1 MKCNGRRLITVKTI
15 HGQFQFAQQRFYTPG
30 EGEFSYLEYT
40 GQLSGMS
47 ERLQEWVCYLANR
60 MSYHEVIKELER
72 VTGVGLLSAPGLQQ
86 LVLAKAQTVSQ
97 RQAQQVQA
105 VLAQKPTLP
114 KLSQSVNVYDP
125 DSEEVLLLG
134 DGVCVK
140 RQKKQRPRSVQ
151 AQTRRQDEAKWVN
164 TDVMMLQ
171 QPGADF
177 TYLMTGLTEQTEPP
191 VSLPDLVKVGLI
203 TAYGQA
209 QEPLKLVAITD
220 GARHMRLL
228 LEQVVGQAL
237 TIILDWYHLRKKCAE
252 LMSMI
257 ARTKA
262 EKATHLQTLLAY
274 LWRGQTDQAVAYLK
288 TEVVPRHVG
297 KLTELVTYLDKH
309 TSEII
314 DYQRRQQAGKPIGSG
329 RMEKGVDLTVAQR
342 QKRKGM
348 SWSDL
353 GSHALALLKT
363 VELNGQWHTLWASC
377 P

>member
-1 MKCNGRRLITVKTI
+1 MKCNGRRIVTVKTI

-30 EGEFSYLEYT
+30 EGELSYLEYT

-47 ERLQEWVCYLANR
+47 ERLQEWACYLANR
-60 MSYHEVIKELER
+60 MSYHEVIKELQR
-72 VTGVGLLSAPGLQQ
+72 VTGVALLSAPGLQQ

-105 VLAQKPTLP
+105 VLAHHPALP

-125 DSEEVLLLG
+125 DSQEVLLLG

-140 RQKKQRPRSVQ
+140 RQKEQRPRLVP
-151 AQTRRQDEAKWVN
+151 AQPRRPDEAKWVN

-171 QPGADF
+171 QPGGDF
-177 TYLMTGLTEQTEPP
+177 SYLMTGLTEQTEPP

-209 QEPLKLVAITD
+209 QEPLQLVAITD

-228 LEQVVGQAL
+228 LEQVLGQSL
-237 TIILDWYHLRKKCAE
+237 TLILDWYHLRKKCTE

-257 ARTKA
+257 ARTKT
-262 EKATHLQTLLAY
+262 EKVTHLPTLLAY
-274 LWRGQTDQAVAYLK
+274 LWRGQTDQALTYLK
-288 TEVVPRHVG
+288 TEVVARHSG
-297 KLTELVTYLDKH
+297 KLSELITYLDKH

-353 GSHALALLKT
+353 GSHALALLKM